1 MLESELLPKLKRW
14 EEISS
19 MLDLLSSE
27 KSKIESELM
36 SVLKTYRWT
45 EWKNDR
51 GGYRFWIDESENYYI
66 DERKLS
72 VLLTKE
78 DFSSVQKWYNEHFLV
93 IRTPS
98 LKQKSKNKVIR

>member
-14 EEISS
+14 EELSS

-45 EWKNDR
+45 QWKNNG
-51 GGYRFWIDESENYYI
+51 GGYRFWIDEFETYYI

-78 DFSSVQKWYNEHFLV
+78 DFESVKRWSTEHFLV

-98 LKQKSKNKVIR
+98 LKKKSKNKVIK